1 MQYKDLQEIYDF
13 GRKLG
18 LPEIPE
24 RHHAKMFKEWDESGA
39 SKEEIKKQLKEQS
52 ETDQGKEII
61 SEAVKSKKMLLGL
74 IDIIDKVVSGKI
86 VLEDIQ
92 TLGPDGKQV
101 SLFKD
106 REPKQPTEFKCD
118 QCEKSFTEDQM
129 TTTGGEEIYCQKCWP
144 EKVEEE
150 KFIPPQSTK
159 DLDILLN

>member
-13 GRKLG
+13 GRELG

-24 RHHAKMFKEWDESGA
+24 RHHAKMFKEWDESGD

-52 ETDQGKEII
+52 ETDRGKEII

-74 IDIIDKVVSGKI
+74 IDIVDKVVSGEI
-86 VLEDIQ
+86 ELEDIQ
-92 TLGPDGKQV
+92 TMGPDGKRV

-106 REPKQPTEFKCD
+106 REPKQP
-118 QCEKSFTEDQM
+118 
-129 TTTGGEEIYCQKCWP
+129 
-144 EKVEEE
+144 EEE
-150 KFIPPQSTK
+150 KFTPPQSTK